1 MSELALKLIQKA
13 KETRATHLD
22 LGNCGLTELP
32 DALFELVDLKVLCT
46 PPQSRKNRDFISF
59 NIFSFFFVF
68 Y

>member
-32 DALFELVDLKVLCT
+32 DALFELVWYTIKS
-46 PPQSRKNRDFISF
+46 PQSPE
-59 NIFSFFFVF
+59 
-68 Y
+68 

>member
-32 DALFELVDLKVLCT
+32 DALFELVDLKVSCT
-46 PPQSRKNRDFISF
+46 PPQYFFHSFLFFIKSML
-59 NIFSFFFVF
+59 IL
-68 Y
+68 